1 MNELRR
7 SHSLL
12 QEIQARTRAIQLDA
26 TDTRVRLGEL
36 ATKNDAEKV
45 EAQQQAAPL
54 LIEALPDDSLLH
66 VCRCLPATDL
76 MLLGQCCKAL
86 HLLVKQNRAGWAKLC
101 KQRFGCSTDLSCVP
115 RMRWEQVSR
124 HCSGPANCLV
134 LHFATS
140 VAHLQKKAVLTA
152 AMCGCRGAGPSR
164 RQPKRIHA
172 AGMMSSW
179 NTPSAG
185 RLLRLPWHG
194 SSSTASQ
201 QLSQVHC
208 WPVTAMFAP

>member
-26 TDTRVRLGEL
+26 TDTRIRLGEL
-36 ATKNDAEKV
+36 ATNNNTERVD
-45 EAQQQAAPL
+45 AQQQASPPL
-54 LIEALPDDSLLH
+54 VEALPDDSLLH

-76 MLLGQCCKAL
+76 LLLGQCCKAL
-86 HLLVKQNRAGWAKLC
+86 HLLVKQNRAGWAELC
-101 KQRFGCSTDLSCVP
+101 HHHFGCSTHLSCVP

-124 HCSGPANCLV
+124 HCSRPLNCLM
-134 LHFATS
+134 HQC
-140 VAHLQKKAVLTA
+140 AHVCCPMYSQSACDAAVG
-152 AMCGCRGAGPSR
+152 GCRGAGLSR
-164 RQPKRIHA
+164 RQPERIPA

-185 RLLRLPWHG
+185 RLLRRPWHG
-194 SSSTASQ
+194 SSGTASQ
-201 QLSQVHC
+201 QLSQVRC
-208 WPVTAMFAP
+208 

>member
-36 ATKNDAEKV
+36 ATKDNAEKV
-45 EAQQQAAPL
+45 DAQQQAAPP

-66 VCRCLPATDL
+66 VCRWLPATNL
-76 MLLGQCCKAL
+76 LLLGQCCKAL
-86 HLLVKQNRAGWAKLC
+86 HILVKQNRAGWAELC
-101 KQRFGCSTDLSCVP
+101 HQRFGCSTDLSCVP
-115 RMRWEQVSR
+115 RMRWDQVSR
-124 HCSGPANCLV
+124 HCSRPLNCITQC
-134 LHFATS
+134 AMYI
-140 VAHLQKKAVLTA
+140 AHLCDESAPTP
-152 AMCGCRGAGPSR
+152 AMCGCRGAGLSR
-164 RQPKRIHA
+164 RQPERIHA

-194 SSSTASQ
+194 SRGTASQ
-201 QLSQVHC
+201 QLSQVRC
-208 WPVTAMFAP
+208 WPAPNMLAP